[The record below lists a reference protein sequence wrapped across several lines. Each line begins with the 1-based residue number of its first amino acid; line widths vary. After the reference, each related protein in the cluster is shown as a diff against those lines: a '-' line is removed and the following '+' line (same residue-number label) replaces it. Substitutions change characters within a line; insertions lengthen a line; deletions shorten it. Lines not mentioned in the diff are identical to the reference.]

1 MREWNEMA
9 KGMPRRQ
16 FMRHGGAGLLA
27 LAAAGPALAQTA
39 PAKPKAKR
47 EGPTVLEDMGAWIA
61 AIRYEDLP
69 AATVAKAKALLL
81 DTFGCAIGAVDGK
94 PVKALRSVL
103 RARGGNPQATVIGSG
118 WKTSCDEA
126 AFLNALQIRYLD
138 FNDYAALGYPHHPSI
153 NLAAALA
160 VAEMKKLSGKD
171 LILGVT
177 LGYDVHIRIRDASNR
192 TGFDM
197 PSIEAQYASAACAAR
212 LLGLDARGIAN
223 AMAIAASNANTLSE
237 VRAGDE
243 LTQAKGAA
251 EAMAVRLGT
260 FAALL
265 SQAGL
270 QYPLTIMDGQFSY
283 GALVS
288 RGLKEELLRTRS
300 GDFQIMKSNFKMW
313 PSIGTS
319 QAPIAAALA
328 LREKGV
334 KATNVTAVRL
344 YLSSFGYS
352 QQSGF
357 LDHAINTR
365 EHADHSAPYCVA
377 RAFIDG
383 DVRIE
388 DFEEHRFR
396 DPAALAFV
404 DKIKVIEDPQ
414 LTSKGSDILGCNM
427 EVTLADGSTRR
438 VEMPYPPGTIQNPA
452 TEAELDAKFHDLA
465 DPVIGKAKA
474 SRARDLILSLETAPQ
489 LGELVGLLSPLKRRV

>member
-1 MREWNEMA
+1 MVT
-9 KGMPRRQ
+9 GMPRRQ
-16 FMRHGGAGLLA
+16 FMRQGGTGLLA
-27 LAAAGPALAQTA
+27 LAAVRPALAQA
-39 PAKPKAKR
+39 QSRAKR
-47 EGPTVLEDMGAWIA
+47 EGPTVLEDMGSWIA
-61 AIRYEDLP
+61 ATRYEDLP
-69 AATVAKAKALLL
+69 AATVIKAKALLL
-81 DTFGCAIGAVDGK
+81 DTFGCAIGAVDGA
-94 PVKALRSVL
+94 PIKAVRSVL
-103 RARGGNPQATVIGSG
+103 RARGGNPQATVIGTG
-118 WKTSCDEA
+118 WKTACDEA

-160 VAEMKKLSGKD
+160 IAELKRLSGKD

-177 LGYDVHIRIRDASNR
+177 LGYDVHIRIRDASQR

-197 PSIEAQYASAACAAR
+197 PSIEAQYASAACASR
-212 LLGLDARGIAN
+212 LLGLDAKGIAN
-223 AMAIAASNANTLSE
+223 ALAIAASNANTLSE

-265 SQAGL
+265 SQSGL
-270 QYPLTIMDGQFSY
+270 HYPLTIMDGEFSY

-288 RGLKEELLRTRS
+288 RTLKEDLLRTRS

-334 KATNVTAVRL
+334 KAADVREVRL

-352 QQSGF
+352 QQRGF

-404 DKIKVIEDPQ
+404 DRIKVIEDPQ
-414 LTSKGSDILGCNM
+414 LTAKGSDILGCHM
-427 EVTLADGSTRR
+427 EVTLNDGSTRR

-452 TEAELDAKFHDLA
+452 TEQELDAKFHDLA
-465 DPVIGKAKA
+465 DPVIGKANA
-474 SRARDLILSLETAPQ
+474 SRARDLILALDTAPK
-489 LGELVGLLSPLKRRV
+489 LDELVALLKPLKRRV

>member
-1 MREWNEMA
+1 MVEA
-9 KGMPRRQ
+9 IPRRQ

-27 LAAAGPALAQTA
+27 AAAGPALAQA
-39 PAKPKAKR
+39 AAGNEVKPARAKR
-47 EGPTVLEDMGAWIA
+47 NGPTVLEDMGTWVA
-61 AIRYEDLP
+61 ATRYEDLP
-69 AATVAKAKALLL
+69 LATVLKTKALLL

-103 RARGGNPQATVIGSG
+103 RDRGGSPQATVIGTG

-126 AFLNALQIRYLD
+126 AFVNALQIRYLD

-160 VAEMKKLSGKD
+160 VAELKSLSGKD
-171 LILGVT
+171 LILGLT
-177 LGYDVHIRIRDASNR
+177 IGYDVHIRIRDASQR

-265 SQAGL
+265 SRAGL
-270 QYPLTIMDGQFSY
+270 QYPLTIMDGEFSY

-288 RGLKEELLRTRS
+288 RGLKEDLLRTRT

-328 LREKGV
+328 LRDKGV
-334 KATNVTAVRL
+334 RAENVRAVRL

-352 QQSGF
+352 QQRGF

-377 RAFIDG
+377 RAIIDG

-388 DFEEHRFR
+388 DFEERRFR
-396 DPAALAFV
+396 DPVALAFIE
-404 DKIKVIEDPQ
+404 KIKVVEDPA
-414 LTSKGSDILGCNM
+414 LTSKGSDILGCYM
-427 EVTLADGSTRR
+427 EVTLADGSTQR

-452 TEAELDAKFHDLA
+452 TERELDAKFHDLA
-465 DPVIGKAKA
+465 DAVIGKANA
-474 SRARDLILSLETAPQ
+474 SRARDLILAIDRAPD
-489 LGELVGLLSPLKRRV
+489 LGELVALLKPLTRRL